1 MLICS
6 KVVSDPEILGGN
18 PVVEG
23 TRVPVENVLAAVHAG
38 QSRFIIFR
46 HYPSLPPD
54 GIDACIDWENK
65 KRTVSHA

>member
-1 MLICS
+1 MVTFS
-6 KVVSDPEILGGN
+6 RVVSDPEILGGN

-38 QSRFIIFR
+38 QSRFTIFR

-54 GIDACIDWENK
+54 GIDACINWEASK
-65 KRTVSHA
+65 STSLHA